1 MSDLLVSW
9 GGVDYWALILCISCL
24 GLVLN
29 IVVMMLFLVTQQD
42 DTCLLPASLP
52 WILNDFT
59 ISIVTICTAA
69 APHLN
74 CWWNPLQ
81 ETLFLDVELNITI
94 FLLQPYFLENSLF
107 KIQQSKWIP
116 LKQLGINCIL
126 QIGRETMYNGTMNE
140 IQLKVLQG
148 FNCLLLATFLISSI
162 LTVYMFKTFE
172 RNSQKQKI
180 IGFLLLALVQK
191 FTKLI
196 GLLHNANISFISNL
210 ANIVAR
216 PIIIIFWSFVQ
227 RTEMESL
234 EEYELNSMHSSTTS
248 PTAASQIL

>member
-9 GGVDYWALILCISCL
+9 GGVDYWALNLCISCL

-81 ETLFLDVELNITI
+81 ETLFLDVDINLTI
-94 FLLQPYFLENSLF
+94 FLLQPYFPENYFSTRKYVCLKKNRSLE
-107 KIQQSKWIP
+107 
-116 LKQLGINCIL
+116 C
-126 QIGRETMYNGTMNE
+126 
-140 IQLKVLQG
+140 VLH
-148 FNCLLLATFLISSI
+148 TFL
-162 LTVYMFKTFE
+162 F
-172 RNSQKQKI
+172 
-180 IGFLLLALVQK
+180 
-191 FTKLI
+191 
-196 GLLHNANISFISNL
+196 
-210 ANIVAR
+210 
-216 PIIIIFWSFVQ
+216 
-227 RTEMESL
+227 SL
-234 EEYELNSMHSSTTS
+234 
-248 PTAASQIL
+248 